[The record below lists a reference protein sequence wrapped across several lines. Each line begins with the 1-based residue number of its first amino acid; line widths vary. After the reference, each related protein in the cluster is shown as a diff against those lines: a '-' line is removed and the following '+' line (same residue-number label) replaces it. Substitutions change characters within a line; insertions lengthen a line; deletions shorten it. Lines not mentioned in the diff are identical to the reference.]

1 MITKSTI
8 LIVESHDGLC
18 RSIRASLEANFPE
31 CDFLDAKTGEE
42 AVSLVCNRP
51 PDIVL
56 MDIRLPQMSGIEA
69 TRRIKAI
76 FPQAKVVM
84 LIPDEVSE
92 YKKAAEA
99 AGASACIVKDQLST
113 ELIPVVTRF
122 YSQLA
127 DTSFKG

>member
-1 MITKSTI
+1 M
-8 LIVESHDGLC
+8 
-18 RSIRASLEANFPE
+18 LERLRNIGNKHFSYNGHSRLQYENPHPE
-31 CDFLDAKTGEE
+31 CDFLVAKTGEE

-69 TRRIKAI
+69 TRRIKTI
-76 FPQAKVVM
+76 LPQAEVVM

-113 ELIPVVTRF
+113 ELIPVVTRLL
-122 YSQLA
+122 SQLA